1 MMDGRRVVV
10 TGVGAVTP
18 LGIGCDATWDAARAG
33 VSGTGPPMLETFA
46 ELPFSAVGQVKGFV
60 PTEFLSRKVAVRTDR
75 NTHFAFAACGEA
87 LQDAGIDPARED
99 PARIGIVMASSFGGL
114 AYILENL
121 GRLHQKGPS
130 FVSAYVAIAW
140 IPAAL
145 VGQLSIAYG
154 VQGYSKTIL
163 NDAAGGIDAIGVG
176 ARAIRRGDADL
187 IIAGGFEAPMAEAAL
202 ATFSTFADFS
212 RDAPDPERAH
222 RPFDMGRTGTV
233 LAEGGAVLVLEE
245 LERARARGA
254 RIYAELAGFAQTSD
268 AVGLT
273 EFARDGGQY
282 ARAVTRALAEAEIA
296 PGDVDYLSADGRA
309 TVDADRAEA
318 RAVADVFG
326 GEPTRLRASAPKSMM
341 GSAVAGAGPI
351 EVALAVLAMRDG
363 VVPPTINLE
372 NRDPECRLP
381 LVTGEASRGVVDV
394 AVIAGRGTAG
404 ANSVLALRRPSG

>member
-1 MMDGRRVVV
+1 MDGRRVVV

-18 LGIGCDATWDAARAG
+18 IGIGCEATWAAARAG
-33 VSGTGPPMLETFA
+33 SSGTGPPMLETSA

-60 PTEFLSRKVAVRTDR
+60 PTDFVSRKVAVRSDR

-87 LQDAGIDPARED
+87 LADAGIDPAREES
-99 PARIGIVMASSFGGL
+99 ARIGIVMASSFGGL

-121 GRLHQKGPS
+121 SRLHQKGPS

-176 ARAIRRGDADL
+176 TRAIRRGDADL
-187 IIAGGFEAPMAEAAL
+187 VIAGGFEAPMAEAAL

-222 RPFDMGRTGTV
+222 RPFDLDRTGTV

-245 LERARARGA
+245 WERARARGA
-254 RIYAELAGFAQTSD
+254 HIYAELAGFAQTSD
-268 AVGLT
+268 AVDLT
-273 EFARDGGQY
+273 QLARDGRQY
-282 ARAVTRALAEAEIA
+282 ARALKLALAEAEIA
-296 PGDVDYLSADGRA
+296 PGEVDYLSADGRA
-309 TVDADRAEA
+309 TTDADRAEA
-318 RAVADVFG
+318 KALADVFG
-326 GEPTRLRASAPKSMM
+326 DEPAGLRVSAPKSMM

-351 EVALAVLAMRDG
+351 EAALALLAMRDG
-363 VVPPTINLE
+363 VVPPTINVD
-372 NRDPECRLP
+372 NSDPECRLP
-381 LVTGEASRGVVDV
+381 LVAGEAAPGAVDV
-394 AVIAGRGTAG
+394 AVIAGRGTG
-404 ANSVLALRRPSG
+404 GVNSVLALRRPSG